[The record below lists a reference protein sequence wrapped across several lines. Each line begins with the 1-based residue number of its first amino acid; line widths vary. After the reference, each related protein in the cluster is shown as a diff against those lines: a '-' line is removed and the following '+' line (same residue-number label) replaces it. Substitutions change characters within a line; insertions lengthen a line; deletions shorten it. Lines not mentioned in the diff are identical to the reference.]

1 MEENKRDQNRRDKE
15 TLKKKKMKRRPKTR
29 NRVFKRI
36 ILVIER
42 NNLINMNA
50 INFNRY
56 RKNFYILSS
65 KFFENVFSILNNATK
80 KNV

>member
-1 MEENKRDQNRRDKE
+1 MEENKRDQNQRDKE

-56 RKNFYILSS
+56 RKKFLYFIFKILRKCFFYL
-65 KFFENVFSILNNATK
+65 E
-80 KNV
+80 

>member
-1 MEENKRDQNRRDKE
+1 MEENKRDQNRRNKE
-15 TLKKKKMKRRPKTR
+15 TLKKKMKRKPKTR

-42 NNLINMNA
+42 NNLINMNT

-56 RKNFYILSS
+56 RKNFLYFIFKILR
-65 KFFENVFSILNNATK
+65 KCFFYLE
-80 KNV
+80 